1 MKTDDLISQLTG
13 DLKPVR
19 VPENAFVFAL
29 KWTLVSFIMIAAVIG
44 LLSFRGDL
52 QARLQTASTIWEILS
67 FVALLYSALLLA
79 SWTSSPGRETN
90 YIYSRL
96 LLGVLAVCTLVNFVG
111 LFGLSPELINMG
123 MDMLVGSNCT
133 LVAMAVG
140 ILTGSM
146 FTYKVRQGASTNPLK
161 SGAVIGLAALGAG
174 GVAITLHCGSA
185 NGMHILM
192 WHFLTPFVAMV
203 LLGMVIGKK
212 IFRW

>member
-1 MKTDDLISQLTG
+1 MKTEDLISQLTG

-19 VPENAFVFAL
+19 APEKAFVFAL
-29 KWTLVSFIMIAAVIG
+29 KWTLASFVMIAAVIG

-67 FVALLYSALLLA
+67 FVALLFSALLLA
-79 SWTSSPGRETN
+79 SWTSSPGRETKN
-90 YIYSRL
+90 GYSRL
-96 LLGVLAVCTLVNFVG
+96 LLGVLALCALVNFVG
-111 LFGLSPELINMG
+111 LFGLSSELIAMG
-123 MDMLVGSNCT
+123 MDMLGSNCT

-140 ILTGSM
+140 ILTGAM
-146 FTYKVRQGASTNPLK
+146 FTYKLRQGASTNPLK
-161 SGAVIGLAALGAG
+161 SGAIIGLAALGAG

-192 WHFLTPFVAMV
+192 WHFLTPFAAMV